1 MRRRFL
7 VTVAI
12 AAAGAIFIATP
23 LVTGRTWDS
32 MMTEAS
38 GSGRSLIE
46 NTARPPSGT
55 ASAPASAKGPTA
67 APPAIVTISQPLRR
81 QIVEWDEASGRFDA
95 VETVDLRARVNGY
108 LQEVLFKDGQDVARG
123 DTLFMID
130 PRPYE
135 RVLAQSKAELE
146 QAETKIA
153 NANLDVERARPLVER
168 KVVSGKVFDDREN
181 LVREGQAQARIAE
194 EKVKSAELDL
204 SFTRVT
210 APVAGRI
217 GRASVT
223 PGNFVTA
230 GGASGVTTLATIV
243 SQDPIYLYFDITEAD
258 ALKYK
263 RLSAK
268 GSLTAA
274 KTGARVEAA
283 LPDETG
289 FPHAGQIDFLD
300 NRLDSATGSQKA
312 RAVFANPARLFT
324 PGQFAKLRLQG
335 SEAYEATLVPDEAVG
350 ADQGNRYVVAVGTD
364 DVPVRKTVKLGPLVD
379 GLRVV
384 REGLD
389 ADDWIVVKGL
399 TRVRPGQ
406 KVAPKREPL
415 KVSLDASPTGGA
427 TR

>member
-1 MRRRFL
+1 MRLRFGL
-7 VTVAI
+7 AAAAI
-12 AAAGAIFIATP
+12 AAGGIYILAP
-23 LVTGRTWDS
+23 VLTGRPWVQLIAD
-32 MMTEAS
+32 AS
-38 GSGRSLIE
+38 GSGRGLLE
-46 NTARPPSGT
+46 NSVRPQAVVAPVGT
-55 ASAPASAKGPTA
+55 QAA
-67 APPAIVTISQPLRR
+67 APPAVVAVSQPLRR
-81 QIVEWDEASGRFDA
+81 DIVEWDEAVGRFDA

-108 LQEVLFKDGQDVARG
+108 LQQVLFKDGQDVAKG
-123 DTLFMID
+123 DTLFVID

-135 RVLAQSKAELE
+135 RVLAQAKAELE

-181 LVREGQAQARIAE
+181 LVRDGQAQARIAE

-204 SFTRVT
+204 SFTRVI
-210 APVAGRI
+210 APVTGRI

-230 GGASGVTTLATIV
+230 GGASGVTTLASIV
-243 SQDPIYLYFDITEAD
+243 SQDPIYLYFDITEGD

-263 RLSAK
+263 RLAEK

-274 KTGARVEAA
+274 KTGARVEAG
-283 LPDETG
+283 LPDEKG

-300 NRLDSATGSQKA
+300 NRLDAATGSQKA
-312 RAVFANPARLFT
+312 RAVFANPTRLFT

-335 SEAYEATLVPDEAVG
+335 SEAYVATLVPDEAVG
-350 ADQGNRYVVAVGTD
+350 ADQGNRYVVVVGTD

-389 ADDWIVVKGL
+389 ADAWIVVKGL

-415 KVSLDASPTGGA
+415 TVSQDARPVGGV